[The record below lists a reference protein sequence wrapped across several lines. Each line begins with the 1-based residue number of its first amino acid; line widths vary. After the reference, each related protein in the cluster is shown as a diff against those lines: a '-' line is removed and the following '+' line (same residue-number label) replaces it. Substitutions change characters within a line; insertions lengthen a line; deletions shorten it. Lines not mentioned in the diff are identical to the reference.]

1 MSAIPMTTTDPLQRA
16 VAFANVFTQAALD
29 AAHAGITPQLISVD
43 QFGRAPLTVD
53 IQLGDRDTRAVDTLA
68 DLYGIA
74 GDPGDPLLYRRVHRP
89 PRPRP
94 RQPPRVRPHRS
105 RPRTRHLRLGR
116 VPQLRRRRRGR
127 ALRAAPRRRR
137 RHTRLRPGAAGM
149 NGLVVVQ
156 GLAVAAAIVALYLT
170 ERRPR

>member
-53 IQLGDRDTRAVDTLA
+53 IQLGDRDTRA

-74 GDPGDPLLYRRVHRP
+74 GDPGDPLLYSRDGHTVMAGDTVAVRVYCTRP
-89 PRPRP
+89 F
-94 RQPPRVRPHRS
+94 S
-105 RPRTRHLRLGR
+105 
-116 VPQLRRRRRGR
+116 
-127 ALRAAPRRRR
+127 
-137 RHTRLRPGAAGM
+137 
-149 NGLVVVQ
+149 LVS
-156 GLAVAAAIVALYLT
+156 
-170 ERRPR
+170 